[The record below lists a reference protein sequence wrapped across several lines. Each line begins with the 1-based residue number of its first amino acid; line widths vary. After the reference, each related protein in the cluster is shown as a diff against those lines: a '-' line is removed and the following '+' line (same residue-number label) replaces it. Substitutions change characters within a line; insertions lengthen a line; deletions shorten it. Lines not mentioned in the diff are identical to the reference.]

1 VIVPSTTNPRKSF
14 DDASMADL
22 TASVREA
29 GVQSPILL
37 RRVATTKSTDGII
50 ARAWQGIEFEIV
62 CGERR
67 FRAAKAAGLETIP
80 AIVRDLDDETAYQAQ
95 IIENL
100 QREDL
105 GPMEEAESYGRLTW
119 AGVAVI
125 DIASKVGKSG
135 AYVAHR
141 LQLLK
146 LIDKGQNALRKGELP
161 LGHAMEI
168 AKLAEDEQAEALA
181 EVLEDNFG
189 NDGMD
194 LADLKDY
201 IQRTF
206 RLDLSKAPF
215 DLKSAS
221 MSPEAGPCI
230 DCGKRTGAN
239 TLLFSD
245 VKAGDHCLD
254 AKCYG
259 VKVQTVIHVRV
270 EELKKKQ
277 DTVPLLSYSYRA
289 EGKPGTLGSADYEL
303 VRKERPCGSA
313 VHGVMVDGAEVGKKV
328 KVCID
333 KSCKVHHHYSSGG
346 SSSSAAGAKR
356 KKENAKLRRDTEV
369 RLRTAKSVVDHVM
382 SSRLSDDDVNIDDAL
397 DLAEFAFRRMDHM
410 QDGRL
415 AKALNWHR
423 DAMGHRSDDRKD
435 MLSGMGIRKATA
447 LAVLATVANDLTVQG
462 SSGRSDA
469 ERLNRVAE
477 RNGVD
482 VEAIEALVDAEI
494 QAKAEKK
501 ETKIGKTEKVLAPKA
516 PAAQVPAAKKKAVAV
531 KKAAVKKPVKKLA
544 PAARKQIAA
553 AMKKRWAARK
563 KASG

>member
-1 VIVPSTTNPRKSF
+1 MPSATNPRKNF
-14 DDASMADL
+14 DAAGMADL
-22 TASVREA
+22 AASIKEA
-29 GVQSPILL
+29 GVQQPILV
-37 RRVATTKSTDGII
+37 RPMFDPDDGELLTY
-50 ARAWQGIEFEIV
+50 QIV

-67 FRAAKAAGLETIP
+67 YRAAKAAGLETIP
-80 AIVRDLDDETAYQAQ
+80 AIVRELDDETAYQAQ

-105 GPMEEAESYGRLTW
+105 GPMEEAESYGHLAR

-146 LIDKGQNALRKGELP
+146 LVDKGQTALRKDELP

-168 AKLAEDEQAEALA
+168 AKLAEDEQKDALEQA
-181 EVLEDNFG
+181 LDCYDN
-189 NDGMD
+189 MD
-194 LADLKDY
+194 LAQLKDY

-215 DLKSAS
+215 DLKNAA
-221 MSPEAGPCI
+221 MSPEAGPCV

-277 DTVPLLSYSYRA
+277 QDVPLISYYYHGA
-289 EGKPGTLGSADYEL
+289 LAGAIGSADYEL
-303 VRKERPCGSA
+303 VRNDRPCGSA
-313 VHGVMVDGAEVGKKV
+313 VMGVRVDGPEFGKKV

-333 KSCKVHHHYSSGG
+333 RSCTVHHRHSSGG
-346 SSSSAAGAKR
+346 SGSSADGAKR

-369 RLRTAKSVVDHVM
+369 RLRTAKSIVDHVM
-382 SSRLSDDDVNIDDAL
+382 WDRLPDEDVNIDDAL
-397 DLAEFAFRRMDHM
+397 DLAEYAFHRMDHT

-415 AKALNWHR
+415 AKALGWGR
-423 DAMGHRSDDRKD
+423 DAMGHRSADRKD
-435 MLSGMGIRKATA
+435 MLAGMGTRKAMA
-447 LAVLATVANDLTVQG
+447 LAVLATVASDLTVQG

-469 ERLNRVAE
+469 EHLNRVAE

-482 VEAIEALVDAEI
+482 VEAIEAMVDAEI
-494 QAKAEKK
+494 LAKAEKK
-501 ETKIGKTEKVLAPKA
+501 GGKLKA
-516 PAAQVPAAKKKAVAV
+516 KAVAAPAPPAV
-531 KKAAVKKPVKKLA
+531 EKKVAAKPAKKAAVKKGAKSKPAKLPAEAKK
-544 PAARKQIAA
+544 RIAD
-553 AMKKRWAARK
+553 AMKKRWAAARRK
-563 KASG
+563 ATG

>member
-1 VIVPSTTNPRKSF
+1 MF
-14 DDASMADL
+14 DPDDGELL
-22 TASVREA
+22 TY
-29 GVQSPILL
+29 
-37 RRVATTKSTDGII
+37 
-50 ARAWQGIEFEIV
+50 EIV

-80 AIVRDLDDETAYQAQ
+80 AIVRELDDETAYQAQ

-105 GPMEEAESYGRLTW
+105 GPMEEAESYGHLAR

-125 DIASKVGKSG
+125 DIASKVGKAG

-146 LIDKGQNALRKGELP
+146 LIDRGQKALRKGNLP

-168 AKLAEDEQAEALA
+168 AKLAEDEQADAL
-181 EVLEDNFG
+181 EQCLEYSD
-189 NDGMD
+189 MD
-194 LADLKDY
+194 LAELKDY

-215 DLKSAS
+215 DLKSKS
-221 MSPEAGPCI
+221 MSPEAGPCV

-239 TLLFSD
+239 ALLFND

-259 VKVQTVIHVRV
+259 VKVQTIIHVRV

-277 DTVPLLSYSYRA
+277 DTVPLISYLYHGGPA
-289 EGKPGTLGSADYEL
+289 GAIGSADYEL
-303 VRKERPCGSA
+303 VRNDRPCGSA
-313 VHGVMVDGAEVGKKV
+313 VMGVRVDSQDVGRKV

-333 KSCKVHHHYSSGG
+333 KSCKVHHRYSGG
-346 SSSSAAGAKR
+346 SGSSGDTEGAAKR

-369 RLRTAKSVVDHVM
+369 RLRTAKSIVDHVM
-382 SSRLSDDDVNIDDAL
+382 SDRLPDDDVNIDDAL
-397 DLAEFAFRRMDHM
+397 DLAEYAFHRMDHM

-415 AKALNWHR
+415 AKVLGWDR

-435 MLSGMGIRKATA
+435 MLAGMGIRKATA
-447 LAVLATVANDLTVQG
+447 LAVLATVASDLTVQG
-462 SSGRSDA
+462 ASGRSDA

-482 VEAIEALVDAEI
+482 VGAIEALVDAEI
-494 QAKAEKK
+494 ESKGRAKLEKK
-501 ETKIGKTEKVLAPKA
+501 GGKPKVVAAAP
-516 PAAQVPAAKKKAVAV
+516 VTAAKKKAAVAKKSV
-531 KKAAVKKPVKKLA
+531 KKAAKKKGPKKLSA
-544 PAARKQIAA
+544 KGRKRIAEA
-553 AMKKRWAARK
+553 IKRRWSARK
-563 KASG
+563 KATG